1 MTTTSK
7 PKQTKPRVKRSP
19 SVVLTE
25 KQNTYVEARLDGKSK
40 TDAAKQAGY
49 DVTSVQTIEK
59 SEDVKQALSQAR
71 SELSSAVQIKRF
83 DVIEMFKEAYDMAK
97 LSAEP
102 GNMVA
107 AAREI
112 GKMLGYYEAE
122 KIKVEL
128 SMSQA
133 NMQKKFEIMS
143 DEELMEI
150 AEGRARIVE
159 GEYVRLS

>member
-7 PKQTKPRVKRSP
+7 SKKPRVKRLP

-40 TDAAKQAGY
+40 AEAAKVAGY
-49 DVTSVQTIEK
+49 EHLNTTQIEK
-59 SEDVKQALSQAR
+59 SEDVRTALLQAR
-71 SELSSAVQIKRF
+71 SELSSATQIKRA
-83 DVIEMFKEAYDMAK
+83 DVIEMFQEAYGMAK
-97 LSAEP
+97 LAAEP

-128 SMSQA
+128 TMSQM
-133 NMQKKFEIMS
+133 NLQKKFEIMS
-143 DEELMEI
+143 DDELMEI
-150 AEGRARIVE
+150 AEGRAKVVE